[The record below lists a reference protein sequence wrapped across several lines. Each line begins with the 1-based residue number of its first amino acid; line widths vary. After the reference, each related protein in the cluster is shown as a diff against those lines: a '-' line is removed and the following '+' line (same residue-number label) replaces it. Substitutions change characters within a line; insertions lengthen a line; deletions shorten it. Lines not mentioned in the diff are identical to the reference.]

1 MTQLAID
8 GGQPIRTKP
17 WPKWPVFDDSDVA
30 RMAEVLKSGVWGM
43 GGNSI
48 GEFEAKFADYCG
60 SKHGITVT
68 SGTTALEIALQAG
81 GAGPGDEVI
90 VPAYTFVATA
100 TAVLR
105 VGAVP
110 VFADIDPIH
119 YNLCPRSAE
128 AAISP
133 RTKAIIPVHF
143 SGDRARME
151 EFAAIAKRHNLFL
164 IEDGAHAHGA
174 HYRGPMKGINPMG
187 LGTCFSFQSSKN
199 LSAGEGGFILSDDD
213 DFARRCR
220 SLATLGRSM
229 KNTVWYGH
237 HLPGTNGRITEYQ
250 AALLLGQLER
260 LEEQSQRRHDN
271 GTYLTEALRTVAG
284 LEACGSGPETVRH
297 SYHLFMMR
305 YNAEEFGGL
314 HRDEFSKRMNAEG
327 IPTFNCYPVPL
338 YKQPLFSGE
347 NVDDPLPTPAL
358 HREQVDYHN
367 MPCPATQRACDSES
381 LMMAQQTLL
390 GDHGDMDDFV
400 AAAVKIQE
408 NASK

>member
-1 MTQLAID
+1 MNQLAIN

-17 WPKWPVFDDSDVA
+17 WPKWPVFDDGDIA
-30 RMAEVLKSGVWGM
+30 RVSAAIESGVWGI
-43 GGNSI
+43 GGKLI

-100 TAVLR
+100 TAVLK

-110 VFADIDPIH
+110 VFADIDPLS
-119 YNLCPRSAE
+119 YNLCPRSTE
-128 AAISP
+128 AAITP

-143 SGDRARME
+143 SGDRAVME
-151 EFAAIAKRHNLFL
+151 EFDAIAKRHGLFL

-174 HYRGPMKGINPMG
+174 HYRGAKRGINPVG
-187 LGTCFSFQSSKN
+187 LGTTFSFQSSKN
-199 LSAGEGGFILSDDD
+199 LGSGEGGFILSDDD

-237 HLPGTNGRITEYQ
+237 HLPGTNGRITEMQ
-250 AALLLGQLER
+250 AALLLSQLER
-260 LEEQSQRRHDN
+260 LEEQTQRRHNN
-271 GTYLTEALRTVAG
+271 GSYLTEALRAVPG

-305 YNAEEFGGL
+305 YNSEAFGGL
-314 HRDEFSKRMNAEG
+314 HRDEFSKMMNAEG
-327 IPTFNCYPVPL
+327 IPTFNCYQVPL

-347 NVDDPLPTPAL
+347 NIDDPLPTPAL

-367 MPCPATQRACDSES
+367 MPCPVTLRACDSES
-381 LMMAQQTLL
+381 LMMVQQTLL
-390 GDHGDMDDFV
+390 GDRADMDDV
-400 AAAVKIQE
+400 IAAALKIQE
-408 NASK
+408 NIGK